1 MSLVYDTNTVSH
13 FGGGGVV
20 VDGGRDGVSV
30 SEQAISY
37 VHAQTRGMSIVHTHT
52 HSLSL
57 FFWDCSLYPSFICH
71 RKRLCIVLS

>member
-37 VHAQTRGMSIVHTHT
+37 VHA
-52 HSLSL
+52 
-57 FFWDCSLYPSFICH
+57 
-71 RKRLCIVLS
+71 